1 MFVSFSLLSTLP
13 HLVSFKLAWTEA
25 VLLYWFWEVNIL
37 SSIHNKK
44 STQTDSPEEK
54 ISLPYNLPWDLWLW
68 MLTCFFKKAWL
79 FPSLCL
85 FLIVFYSHCSPGRKP
100 SYCFSLQQML
110 SSCRN
115 LSAAEPILLGV
126 DFLQRVGGVCVWW
139 GFAYSRLH
147 SSVRLFSGRKG

>member
-1 MFVSFSLLSTLP
+1 MR
-13 HLVSFKLAWTEA
+13 
-25 VLLYWFWEVNIL
+25 
-37 SSIHNKK
+37 
-44 STQTDSPEEK
+44 TQTDNPVEKKYPSRHSLHSPTG
-54 ISLPYNLPWDLWLW
+54 LVVM

-115 LSAAEPILLGV
+115 LSAAEPILLGA
-126 DFLQRVGGVCVWW
+126 DFYRRWGGVMGGGGGW
-139 GFAYSRLH
+139 GGLHIHIFTAQFTYSVAEKVK
-147 SSVRLFSGRKG
+147 S